1 MCEECFARKS
11 SLQLFFRILHSTHII
26 FKKRTPHRN
35 YDTNFPLFCTI
46 TSFSLN
52 CGVHITQAI
61 FKIFFSLSIGI
72 RSEIMRGFELRK
84 MSGFIPDRQFS
95 KSAAHWDHT
104 IRILIRD
111 LIFKAHFSC
120 AECIKLKLQKA
131 RIDQWSHQNEKIL
144 FPEGKYL
151 SIVWFPSKKIDRVHF
166 KGVVHSANHHILSI
180 RNRRPLSLS
189 LPENRNFTTT
199 SNTITW
205 YHHNRSLNYLRYV
218 SSEVVF
224 LLAKT
229 TISYEQN
236 TLFLALKGKIFC

>member
-84 MSGFIPDRQFS
+84 MSGFIPDQQFS

-151 SIVWFPSKKIDRVHF
+151 SIVWFPSNDRQGPF
-166 KGVVHSANHHILSI
+166 QGRGTFRKPPYFVHSKPQTAFA
-180 RNRRPLSLS
+180 
-189 LPENRNFTTT
+189 FTA
-199 SNTITW
+199 W
-205 YHHNRSLNYLRYV
+205 KPKLHYY
-218 SSEVVF
+218 
-224 LLAKT
+224 
-229 TISYEQN
+229 
-236 TLFLALKGKIFC
+236 